1 MFEGI
6 GPLELCVLLVAGGY
20 LFYTFFLQGSG
31 TSTPSLPNTNGLV
44 DAFNK
49 LKDTINSYVGNATT
63 TVTHTTQVTN
73 ISEIVGEWESLR
85 TTAENAGLK
94 DAVDQLDEMWK
105 LLNPHI
111 KKG

>member
-1 MFEGI
+1 MLDLFQGI
-6 GPLELCVLLVAGGY
+6 GPLEAVILLVAGGY
-20 LFYTFFLQGSG
+20 LVYTFFLQG
-31 TSTPSLPNTNGLV
+31 TNTTLPTNGLV

-49 LKDTINSYVGNATT
+49 VRDTVTSYVGTT
-63 TVTHTTQVTN
+63 AAVTHPAVTN
-73 ISEIVGEWESLR
+73 ITELVANWEALR
-85 TTAENAGLK
+85 NTAEAAGLK